1 MLLVMLEIVI
11 LFIWNY
17 NVQSKLG
24 LELVILVCNSIKY
37 LGFGGNMEFVDMY
50 TFSFNN
56 GNLDVKDRFSIGKVS
71 PKEDVF

>member
-1 MLLVMLEIVI
+1 
-11 LFIWNY
+11 
-17 NVQSKLG
+17 
-24 LELVILVCNSIKY
+24 LVILVCNSIKY

-56 GNLDVKDRFSIGKVS
+56 GNLDVMDRFSIGKVS